1 AMRMPEINHQLTP
14 TLAATVDS
22 MNKLWQNDS
31 MIAMIKTSFTVKS
44 KEIIAP
50 IPAYKFNAFPNTS
63 GTAASPGKPINP
75 IKGDT
80 LSTTYANTGVYC
92 IMVTSSVIGKIT
104 LPKVHVT
111 FTPCCEPRDAIP
123 FNQHPSF
130 CSPGL
135 HNFLTVIMFIG
146 NAGFTTIS
154 NQENSTDNKHDRQ
167 QLCLAY
173 WQIKQI

>member
-1 AMRMPEINHQLTP
+1 
-14 TLAATVDS
+14 
-22 MNKLWQNDS
+22 NKLWQNDS

-63 GTAASPGKPINP
+63 GTSASPGKTIIHN
-75 IKGDT
+75 KGDT
-80 LSTTYANTGVYC
+80 SPIIHCNTGIYC
-92 IMVTSSVIGKIT
+92 NMDTSSVSRKIT
-104 LPKVHVT
+104 LPRVHVT
-111 FTPCCEPRDAIP
+111 FNPCCKPRYAIP
-123 FNQHPSF
+123 FNKHPSF

-154 NQENSTDNKHDRQ
+154 NQENGTDNKHD
-167 QLCLAY
+167 
-173 WQIKQI
+173 